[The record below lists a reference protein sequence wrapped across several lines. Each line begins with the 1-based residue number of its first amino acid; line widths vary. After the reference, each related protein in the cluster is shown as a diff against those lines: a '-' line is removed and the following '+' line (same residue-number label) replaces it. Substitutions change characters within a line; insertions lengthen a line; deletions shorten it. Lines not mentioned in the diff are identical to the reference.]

1 MAEPASPP
9 RARAPRA
16 PAPGHPERALAERD
30 ATDVRDAG
38 DHRPRWRRR
47 LTSAGDAAIAVLL
60 WAGGMLV
67 AFGPML
73 RSGLRLVQRDW
84 GDTRLNNYI
93 LEHGWRWLAGV
104 PGHERLWSPP
114 VFYPAPNTFAYSDVL
129 LSVAPPYWAL
139 RAAGVAPD
147 TAFQLWELLMATLNY
162 AIALLFL
169 RRVARVSVPAAAL
182 GAAVFAFAGMRIAQ
196 IQHPQLVPQF
206 FMVTAVWGAARLFG
220 GDARGSEGEGEEGA
234 RAAWWLALLVGSV
247 VAQLYA
253 AFYYAWFLVFGLGIA
268 AAWALASRPM
278 RAPVVATL
286 RRHAGAIAAACAIG
300 ALAALPLAEHYLRA
314 ARQVGLRQFGTVLPF
329 LPRPASWVYL
339 GVESRMYGWLVEYH
353 PFATIPMGHE
363 QRLGLGLV
371 TTAIALAGLWRARA
385 RPLARLLALVSI
397 TIVLIATLWPGELT
411 AWRIVYAVVPGASAL
426 RAISR
431 IGLMLL
437 VPAAVG
443 VALFADAI
451 PARRPAG
458 VLVLAATAL
467 AIALEQRQ
475 ARLSYDKAVGR
486 ARVDA
491 VAALVRPD
499 CQAFLYAPT
508 GGREDPWWYHVDAMW
523 ASMVTGVPTIN
534 GYSGNEP
541 PAWSF
546 YRNVAYDAEHART
559 LARDLDAW
567 ARRWHLDRRRLCVVS
582 LTPPD

>member
-9 RARAPRA
+9 RARAKRA
-16 PAPGHPERALAERD
+16 TALAQPALPPAERD
-30 ATDVRDAG
+30 AAGGDAA
-38 DHRPRWRRR
+38 DHRDRWRRR
-47 LTSAGDAAIAVLL
+47 LTSTGDAIIVALL

-67 AFGPML
+67 AFGPTL
-73 RSGLRLVQRDW
+73 RSGLRLIQRDW

-162 AIALLFL
+162 AVALLFL
-169 RRVARVSVPAAAL
+169 RRVVRTSVPAAAL

-196 IQHPQLVPQF
+196 IQHPQLIPQF
-206 FMVTAVWGAARLFG
+206 LVIGAVWGAARLCAA
-220 GDARGSEGEGEEGA
+220 DARGSGERGGTH
-234 RAAWWLALLVGSV
+234 AAWWIALLFGCI

-253 AFYYAWFLVFGLGIA
+253 AFYYAWFLALSLGIA
-268 AAWALASRPM
+268 AAWALASRAT
-278 RAPVVATL
+278 RAPLVATL
-286 RRHAGAIAAACAIG
+286 RRHAGALATAS
-300 ALAALPLAEHYLRA
+300 ALAALAAFPLAEHYLRA
-314 ARQVGLRQFGTVLPF
+314 ARQVGFRDFGTVLPF

-339 GVESRMYGWLVEYH
+339 GVESRMYGWLAPYH
-353 PFATIPMGHE
+353 PFASIPMGHE

-371 TTAIALAGLWRARA
+371 TSAVVVAGLWRGRA
-385 RPLARLLALVSI
+385 RPLARLMALASI
-397 TIVLIATLWPGELT
+397 TIVLVATLWPGEVT

-431 IGLMLL
+431 IALMLL

-475 ARLSYDKAVGR
+475 ALVSYDKYVGR
-486 ARVDA
+486 ARVHA

-523 ASMVTGVPTIN
+523 ASMAAGVPTIN
-534 GYSGNEP
+534 GYSGNQP
-541 PAWSF
+541 PWWSF
-546 YRNVAYDAEHART
+546 YHNVAYDAEHART
-559 LARDLDAW
+559 ITHDLDAW
-567 ARRWHLDRRRLCVVS
+567 ARRWRLDRGRLCVVS